1 MPNFEM
7 TAEPFADG
15 VRRHDRGELDL
26 VCAYPFDARLRE
38 IEADGPALMVL
49 DLRQLTFV
57 DSAGIGRIVAAHLRA
72 RRARRR
78 LVMVRG
84 SRTVQR
90 VLTLRARH
98 GLRDGLRARGRAG
111 LVA

>member
-1 MPNFEM
+1 VPHFEM

-15 VRRHDRGELDL
+15 VRVEIAGELDL
-26 VCAYPFDARLRE
+26 VCAYTFDARLRE
-38 IEADGPALMVL
+38 IEAEGPGLVVL
-49 DLRQLTFV
+49 DLRRLTFV

-78 LVMVRG
+78 LVMVRV

-90 VLTLRARH
+90 VLTLTA
-98 GLRDGLRARGRAG
+98 LDTVFEMVSEPEAVLA
-111 LVA
+111 